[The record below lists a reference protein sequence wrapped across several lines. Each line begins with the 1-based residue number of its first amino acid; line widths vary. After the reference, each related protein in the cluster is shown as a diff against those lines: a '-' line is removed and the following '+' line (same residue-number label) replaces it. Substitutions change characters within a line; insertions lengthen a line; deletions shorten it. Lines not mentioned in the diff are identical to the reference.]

1 MLKTG
6 RSSHIAVKVKDV
18 EKSREFYEKI
28 VGLKKLLRPK
38 TNIPGEWYGLGD
50 GALHLIGGGKR
61 GIGID
66 PTDLHVAIEVA
77 NIDDTKRTLEELDV
91 FYLDAPVL
99 MARMNLS
106 PEQMKMAGKQVWVAD
121 PDGNV
126 LELQQ
131 RID

>member
-6 RSSHIAVKVKDV
+6 RVNHIAVKVTDV
-18 EKSREFYEKI
+18 DKSREFYEKI
-28 VGLKKLLRPK
+28 VGLKKLPRPK

-50 GALHLIGGGKR
+50 GALHLIGGEKR
-61 GIGID
+61 GTGIA
-66 PTDLHVAIEVA
+66 PTDPHVAIQVD
-77 NIDDTKRTLEELDV
+77 NIDDTKRTLEELGV
-91 FYLDAPVL
+91 TYLDTSVL

>member
-6 RSSHIAVKVKDV
+6 RVNHIAVKVSDV

-28 VGLKKLLRPK
+28 VGLKTLLRPK

-50 GALHLIGGGKR
+50 GALHLTGGGKR

-66 PTDLHVAIEVA
+66 PTDPHVAIEVD
-77 NIDDTKRTLEELDV
+77 NIDDTKRTLGV

-106 PEQMKMAGKQVWVAD
+106 PEQIKVAGMQVWVAD
-121 PDGNV
+121 PEGNV
-126 LELQQ
+126 LELQR